1 MVLSANPAIDQQ
13 ISLIKSPDLGDHL
26 SSIPTIDLSSSNSPE
41 TIVQAC
47 KEFGFFKVTNHG
59 VSMDLVEK
67 LEAEAVKFFAMPQ
80 SEKEKSGL
88 SNPFG
93 YGSKKIGINGDVGWL
108 EYLLIAT
115 SAEPFCESSIAFLR
129 DPSFSSFRSALY
141 DYISSMRKL
150 NCQVLEVMADGLQL
164 EQRDTISKLVQ
175 GSECDEIFR
184 LNHYPACP
192 LLQGFNGGLTGFGE
206 HTDLQLISVLRSN
219 STSGL
224 QIALSDGRWVLVPPD
239 PEAFFINVGDSLQVL
254 TNGRF
259 RSVKHRVVA
268 NSLESRVSMIY
279 FGGPPLAQRIAP
291 LPQLMEEGEQSL
303 YKDFTWGEY
312 KGAAY
317 KTRLAD
323 YRLEPFQL

>member
-1 MVLSANPAIDQQ
+1 MVLSANPGLDQ
-13 ISLIKSPDLGDHL
+13 ISIIESPDMGDYL
-26 SSIPTIDLSSSNSPE
+26 SSIPIIDLSSSSSPE

-47 KEFGFFKVTNHG
+47 KEFGFFKVINHG
-59 VSMDLVEK
+59 VSIDLVEK

-80 SEKEKSGL
+80 SEKDKSGP

-93 YGSKKIGINGDVGWL
+93 YGSKKIGRKGDVGWL

-115 SAEPFCESSIAFLR
+115 NAEPFSESSIAFLR
-129 DPSFSSFRSALY
+129 DSSSSSFSSALY

-150 NCQVLEVMADGLQL
+150 NCQVLELMADGLQL
-164 EQRDTISKLVQ
+164 EQRDTMSKLVQ

-184 LNHYPACP
+184 LNHYPLCP
-192 LLQGFNGGLTGFGE
+192 LPHEGFNGGLTGFGE
-206 HTDLQLISVLRSN
+206 HTDLHLISLLRSN

-224 QIALSDGRWVLVPPD
+224 QIALSDGRWVLVPSD
-239 PEAFFINVGDSLQVL
+239 PEAFFINIGDSLQVL

-268 NSLESRVSMIY
+268 NNLESRVSMIY

-291 LPQLMEEGEQSL
+291 LPELMEEGEQSL
-303 YKDFTWGEY
+303 YKSFTWGEY
-312 KGAAY
+312 KEAAY
-317 KTRLAD
+317 KTMLAA